1 MEVLPPGGRLDF
13 NSTPYLLGISLFHT
27 WCTQNFYS
35 KEIGNLVNLY
45 VRLSDIQQDKLWH
58 ISYFQQEF
66 QVLNNYL
73 GNFVHIWTHQSKKK
87 KEHFLNTV
95 DWTSLRLVLNIQFEF
110 PKFKSSHFKLPHRPY
125 DQQYNKEK
133 CFELFLLRVKHFCKH
148 FVFGQSVSTNFV
160 TDCSI
165 YILISKGYD
174 HEWSLKHSCS
184 NAVLCVIFR
193 WSD

>member
-1 MEVLPPGGRLDF
+1 MVVLPPGGRFDF
-13 NSTPYLLGISLFHT
+13 NSTTYLLGISLFHT
-27 WCTQNFYS
+27 WCTLNFYS
-35 KEIGNLVNLY
+35 KGIGNLVNLC
-45 VRLSDIQQDKLWH
+45 VCLSDIQQDKLWH

-133 CFELFLLRVKHFCKH
+133 CFELFLLRVKHFCNAFRFWSK
-148 FVFGQSVSTNFV
+148 SVN
-160 TDCSI
+160 
-165 YILISKGYD
+165 
-174 HEWSLKHSCS
+174 
-184 NAVLCVIFR
+184 
-193 WSD
+193 